1 MKDLKV
7 VNKPVRKKD
16 AMQLLTGKPV
26 YTDDLVREPCLIVK
40 LLRSPHANAIVRDID
55 ISEAMEVPGMEAI
68 FTYKDID
75 QEQDRFTTAG
85 STYPEFSPYDRL
97 IIDRHV
103 RHVGDIVA
111 IVVGNNEKCVRQAM
125 KKIKVDYE
133 VLDAVLDFKTA
144 LDNPII
150 VHPEDNWKALVDTG
164 HDVKRNLIASGVS
177 SMGDID
183 AVLSKCKYVIDRT
196 YHTKATQQCYMEPF
210 TTYCELDPYGRLH
223 LISSTQIVF
232 HVRHIVSNALHIPK
246 SMIRV
251 TKPRVGGGFG
261 AKQTAVIEVYPA
273 FVTYKL
279 KKPCKLVYSRKEC
292 FIASSPRHEMEMHV
306 RIGAD
311 ENGIIKGIDLETLS
325 NTGAYGEHGPTTVD
339 LSGHKS
345 IPLYGKQEAY
355 RFASKVV
362 YTNRMSSG
370 AYRGFGATQG
380 LFAVESAVN
389 ELAAMM
395 KVDPIELRLK
405 NIVKEGDIMPAYF
418 NEPLTSCTL
427 DKCLLRAKELI
438 GWKEKG
444 QRRVLENG
452 KVRSL
457 GAALAMQ
464 GSGISSVDV
473 GSATLSLND
482 GGFYTLTIGAADM
495 GTGCDTTL
503 SQIAAETLD
512 CSLDQIQV
520 FGADTDISPY
530 DSGSYASSTAYV
542 TGKAVERCALK
553 LRDKIIKAGAKLLEE
568 KEEDCDFDGE
578 KVYCDAKEVSLKD
591 IAYAST
597 AFNNEA
603 LKETVSHSS
612 KTSPPPFMAGAC
624 ELETDLETGE
634 VKVIEY
640 VGVVDCGTPLNPN
653 LTRIQAEGGILQGIG
668 MALSEDITYTGK
680 GSVLENSFME
690 YKIPTRMDVEKIT
703 VDFKPS
709 YEHLGPYGAKSIG
722 EVVINTPSPAIQEAV
737 YQACGKRFYELP
749 IKAEDIV
756 LSKEKDQE

>member
-16 AMQLLTGKPV
+16 AMQLLTGQPL
-26 YTDDLVREPCLIVK
+26 YTDDLIKEPCLIVK
-40 LLRSPHANAIVRDID
+40 LFRSIHANAIVKDID
-55 ISEAMEVPGMEAI
+55 ITEAMQTEGMEAI

-75 QEQDRFTTAG
+75 QNQGRFTTAG
-85 STYPEFSPYDRL
+85 STFPEFSPYDRL

-111 IVVGNNEKCVRQAM
+111 IVVGKSEKAVDTAM

-133 VLDAVLDFKTA
+133 VLPAVLDFKEA
-144 LDNPII
+144 LDNETII
-150 VHPEDNWKALVDTG
+150 HPEDNWKILVNTG
-164 HDVKRNLIASGVS
+164 ADVKRNLVAKNESA
-177 SMGDID
+177 MGDVD
-183 AVLSKCKYVIDRT
+183 AVLAKCKYVIDRT
-196 YHTKATQQCYMEPF
+196 YHTKATQQAYMEPF
-210 TTYCELDPYGRLH
+210 TTYCEMDPYGRLH

-232 HVRHIVSNALHIPK
+232 HVRHIVATALHIPK

-261 AKQTAVIEVYPA
+261 AKQTAVAEVYPA

-279 KKPCKLVYSRKEC
+279 KKPCKLVFSRKEC

-311 ENGIIKGIDLETLS
+311 ENGIIKGIDLHTLS

-355 RFASKVV
+355 RFRSEVV

-389 ELAAMM
+389 ELAALM

-438 GWKEKG
+438 GWEEKG
-444 QRRVLENG
+444 QRRVMPDG
-452 KVRSL
+452 KVRTL
-457 GAALAMQ
+457 GVALAMQ

-473 GSATLSLND
+473 GSATLKLQD
-482 GGFYTLTIGAADM
+482 GGYYALSVGSADM
-495 GTGCDTTL
+495 GTGSDTTL
-503 SQIAAETLD
+503 SQIAAEVLD
-512 CSLDQIQV
+512 CDLDHIQIHS
-520 FGADTDISPY
+520 ADTDLSPY

-542 TGKAVERCALK
+542 TGKAVERCALA
-553 LRDKIIKAGAKLLEE
+553 LREKIIRFGAKMLNAEE
-568 KEEDCDFDGE
+568 KECDFDGS
-578 KVYCDAKEVSLKD
+578 KVYCMDKSVSIEE
-591 IAYAST
+591 IAYASMVS
-597 AFNNEA
+597 NNEA
-603 LKETVSHSS
+603 LAETVSNSS

-624 ELETDLETGE
+624 ELETDLLTGE
-634 VKVIEY
+634 VKVVEY

-668 MALSEDITYTGK
+668 MALYEDVNYTSNGN
-680 GSVLENSFME
+680 VMENSFME
-690 YKIPTRMDVEKIT
+690 YKIPTRMEVDKIT
-703 VDFKPS
+703 VDFAPS
-709 YEHLGPYGAKSIG
+709 YENLGPFGAKSIG

-737 YQACGKRFYELP
+737 YQACGKRFYNLP
-749 IKAEDIV
+749 IRAEDIA
-756 LSKEKDQE
+756 LASEE

>member
-1 MKDLKV
+1 MKDLKI

-26 YTDDLVREPCLIVK
+26 YTDDLIKQPCLIVK
-40 LLRSPHANAIVRDID
+40 LLRSIHANAIVRDID
-55 ISEAMEVPGMEAI
+55 ISEAMHIEGIEAI

-75 QEQDRFTTAG
+75 QNQERYTTAG
-85 STYPEFSPYDRL
+85 ASYPEFAPYDRL

-103 RHVGDIVA
+103 RYVGDVVA
-111 IVVGNNEKCVRQAM
+111 IVAGKNEKAVDKAL
-125 KKIKVDYE
+125 KLIKVDYE
-133 VLDAVLDFKTA
+133 VLEAVNDIDEA
-144 LDNPII
+144 LDNKVII
-150 VHPEDNWKALVDTG
+150 HPEDNWKTLVDFG
-164 HDVKRNLIASGVS
+164 ADVKRNLVAHDSSGI
-177 SMGDID
+177 GDID

-210 TTYCELDPYGRLH
+210 TTYCELDSYGRLH
-223 LISSTQIVF
+223 ILSSTQIVF
-232 HVRHIVSNALHIPK
+232 HIRRIVSNALHIPK

-251 TKPRVGGGFG
+251 SKPRVGGGFG
-261 AKQTAVIEVYPA
+261 AKQTAVSEVYAA

-279 KKPCKLVYSRKEC
+279 KKSCKIVFTRKEC
-292 FIASSPRHEMEMHV
+292 FIASSPRHEMKMHV

-311 ENGIIKGIDLETLS
+311 ENGIIKGIDLHTIS
-325 NTGAYGEHGPTTVD
+325 NTGAYGEHGPTTVG

-355 RFASKVV
+355 RFTSEVV

-389 ELAAMM
+389 ELASLIGI
-395 KVDPIELRLK
+395 DPIDFRLK

-427 DKCLLRAKELI
+427 DKCLLRTKELI
-438 GWKEKG
+438 GYDKKG
-444 QRRVLENG
+444 QRRVLDNG
-452 KVRSL
+452 KVRSI
-457 GAALAMQ
+457 GVALAMQ

-473 GSATLSLND
+473 GSATLCLND
-482 GGFYTLTIGAADM
+482 GGFYTLTIGAADI

-503 SQIAAETLD
+503 SQIAAEVLD
-512 CSLDQIQV
+512 CDLDQIQV

-530 DSGSYASSTAYV
+530 DSGSYASSTAYI

-553 LRDKIIKAGAKLLEE
+553 IREKIIKVGARVLNVEADKCE
-568 KEEDCDFDGE
+568 FDGE
-578 KVYCDAKEVSLKD
+578 KVFCDDKEISLVEV
-591 IAYAST
+591 ANASMV
-597 AFNNEA
+597 FNNEA
-603 LKETVSHSS
+603 IKESVSHTS

-624 ELETDLETGE
+624 ELETDLQTGE

-640 VGVVDCGTPLNPN
+640 VGVVDCGTPINPN
-653 LTRIQAEGGILQGIG
+653 LTRIQTEGGILQGIG
-668 MALSEDITYTGK
+668 MALSENVTYTKK
-680 GSVLENSFME
+680 GNVIENSFME
-690 YKIPTRMDVEKIT
+690 YKIPSRLDIEKIT
-703 VDFKPS
+703 VDFEPS
-709 YEHLGPYGAKSIG
+709 YENLGPYGAKSIG
-722 EVVINTPSPAIQEAV
+722 EVVINTPSPAIQEAI

-749 IKAEDIV
+749 ITSEDIA
-756 LSKEKDQE
+756 LANK